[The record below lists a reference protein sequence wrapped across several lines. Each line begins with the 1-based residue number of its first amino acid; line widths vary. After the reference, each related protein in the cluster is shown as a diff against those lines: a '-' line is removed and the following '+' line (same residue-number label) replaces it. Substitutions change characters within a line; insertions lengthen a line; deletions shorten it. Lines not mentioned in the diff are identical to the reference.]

1 MAGLGSQ
8 FRGFKVFRFVFWRL
22 GVMAVNKFP
31 HFPKNRSAVLR
42 SLVSVP
48 LCLGYFVVQPV
59 LFFVQFKK
67 LTRKKTPSGG
77 QKRSVLDPLSTT
89 YRSCPQTRSSKG
101 MPDGLSAFTPSRSL
115 CAFCAFSRL
124 KRFRFK
130 FVHSPLFQ
138 NISFLGPVWSG
149 LGPVWSGLVWSG
161 A

>member
-59 LFFVQFKK
+59 
-67 LTRKKTPSGG
+67 P
-77 QKRSVLDPLSTT
+77 
-89 YRSCPQTRSSKG
+89 
-101 MPDGLSAFTPSRSL
+101 
-115 CAFCAFSRL
+115 AFS
-124 KRFRFK
+124 FCN
-130 FVHSPLFQ
+130 LFTDG
-138 NISFLGPVWSG
+138 FLWPFSG
-149 LGPVWSGLVWSG
+149 E
-161 A
+161 